1 MKNKSNFLPENH
13 KSSIEEKTMSRGEN
27 AFSRAAVILTVAV
40 LIFFAGQTVKAQTDL
55 SMRQAL
61 YYNGAKTVKVDTTSK
76 YVTPGGTMKLKKSEA
91 LNCAAGFCEFNFAFF
106 VFRDN
111 VASALSTYALIR
123 GNGLGIVGNTVSF
136 AAGEKIRDVVH
147 KFKLKTGVNKVIV
160 EVDPYKKLAE
170 TNENNNSFEV
180 TIVVEP

>member
-1 MKNKSNFLPENH
+1 MKIKGAKKMKNKSNFLPENH

-123 GNGLGIVGNTVSF
+123 
-136 AAGEKIRDVVH
+136 DVVH